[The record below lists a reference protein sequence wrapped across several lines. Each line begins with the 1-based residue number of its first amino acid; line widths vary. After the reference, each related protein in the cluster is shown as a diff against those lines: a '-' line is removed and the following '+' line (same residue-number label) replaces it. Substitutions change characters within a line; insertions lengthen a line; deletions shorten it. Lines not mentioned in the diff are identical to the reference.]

1 MNEINLKILLVGDA
15 TVGKTSIFLRY
26 VDNHFPEKHMSTVG
40 VEYRIKFYE
49 FRGFRVKLQ
58 IWDTAGQERFHAITS
73 NYFRNAD
80 GILFVY
86 DITEQR
92 TFEGIKNWIEESE
105 QSGNNFQKLL
115 LGNKCDLKHKKN
127 ISDEQ
132 VQAFCK
138 EKNIEWLEIS
148 AKEDINLREAF
159 SKIVEL
165 ILRDKTDDE
174 IMNSFSVKIPKLS
187 MVKEKKKKKKDV
199 ECC

>member
-1 MNEINLKILLVGDA
+1 M
-15 TVGKTSIFLRY
+15 
-26 VDNHFPEKHMSTVG
+26 
-40 VEYRIKFYE
+40 
-49 FRGFRVKLQ
+49 
-58 IWDTAGQERFHAITS
+58 
-73 NYFRNAD
+73 
-80 GILFVY
+80 
-86 DITEQR
+86 
-92 TFEGIKNWIEESE
+92 
-105 QSGNNFQKLL
+105 L

-165 ILRDKTDDE
+165 ILKDKTDDE